1 MHHKSDVNVP
11 SSFIHALR
19 NFVISLHGAIGSL
32 FPFGGNSGQCPNVGF
47 LNRTIGTGS
56 RRSEVPATTH
66 FAGVLEAFLGET
78 YFVSF
83 ILLANGVLLKF
94 RGFQALCFD

>member
-1 MHHKSDVNVP
+1 MDIAAPFV
-11 SSFIHALR
+11 HALR
-19 NFVISLHGAIGSL
+19 NFVIPLHRAIGSL
-32 FPFGGNSGQCPNVGF
+32 FPLRGNSSQCPNVSLFDG
-47 LNRTIGTGS
+47 TIGTGS

-83 ILLANGVLLKF
+83 ILLANGVFLEL
-94 RGFQALCFD
+94 